1 MAARWRAMWDGVEIP
16 VAIAPKEDRLGQEIL
31 NRKTRSVKLNRT
43 VIVASKL
50 SNRQQVMSKLRSDKN
65 IMKLEGTIS

>member
-31 NRKTRSVKLNRT
+31 NRKTT

-50 SNRQQVMSKLRSDKN
+50 SD
-65 IMKLEGTIS
+65 

>member
-1 MAARWRAMWDGVEIP
+1 MTKAGVPQLRGDNSDMIARRHVMWDGVEGP
-16 VAIAPKEDRLGQEIL
+16 VAIAPKQDRLGLEIL

-50 SNRQQVMSKLRSDKN
+50 SNR
-65 IMKLEGTIS
+65 

>member
-1 MAARWRAMWDGVEIP
+1 MTEASMPQLRSNDNNMAARQQTMWNGVEIP
-16 VAIAPKEDRLGQEIL
+16 VAIAPKKDRFGLEIL

-50 SNRQQVMSKLRSDKN
+50 SNR
-65 IMKLEGTIS
+65 

>member
-1 MAARWRAMWDGVEIP
+1 MPETRMPKLRGDDSDMTTSGHVVWNGVEVPI
-16 VAIAPKEDRLGQEIL
+16 AIAPKDHLGLEIL

-50 SNRQQVMSKLRSDKN
+50 SN
-65 IMKLEGTIS
+65 G